1 MWDGLVWD
9 GHFCPALLTLTL
21 EVWSGH
27 SCPLP
32 LTFRL
37 PLILGG
43 AAVHRCDSRPTFS
56 RLQPEGASRK
66 HPQPWKSGASSAASD
81 PTRYNRASAPAPLP
95 ADATRYWR
103 PTTSGKG
110 TASSRAEKR
119 CRMIPAL
126 AAGKHRAHIGR
137 QSKTGLPHS
146 RSRPF
151 SRRGNVRRICTAVEE
166 RRFQR
171 RVKVPQVQPG
181 FSPST
186 RLCRRH
192 PILATHH
199 DREGHGFQPCREALQ
214 NDSGF
219 SR

>member
-56 RLQPEGASRK
+56 RLQPEGASRN
-66 HPQPWKSGASSAASD
+66 SS
-81 PTRYNRASAPAPLP
+81 
-95 ADATRYWR
+95 
-103 PTTSGKG
+103 
-110 TASSRAEKR
+110 
-119 CRMIPAL
+119 
-126 AAGKHRAHIGR
+126 
-137 QSKTGLPHS
+137 
-146 RSRPF
+146 
-151 SRRGNVRRICTAVEE
+151 TAVEE

-171 RVKVPQVQPG
+171 RVRPHTIQPG

-186 RLCRRH
+186 PPCRRH

-199 DREGHGFQPCREALQ
+199 EREGHGFEPCREALQ

-219 SR
+219 SRWETPSSHWTSVQNGIAPFSVAAF